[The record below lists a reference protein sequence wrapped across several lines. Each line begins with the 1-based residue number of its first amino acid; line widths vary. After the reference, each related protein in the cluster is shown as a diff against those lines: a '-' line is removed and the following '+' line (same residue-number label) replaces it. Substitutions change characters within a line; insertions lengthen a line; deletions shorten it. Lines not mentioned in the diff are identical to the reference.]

1 MELLLKILL
10 IIILSIFSIG
20 TFILAQYK
28 LNDEIWGEIINKE
41 KDK

>member
-10 IIILSIFSIG
+10 IIILSIFSLG

-28 LNDEIWGEIINKE
+28 DEIWEEIINKE